1 MTQYVYLA
9 TRKTQMNEQVDS
21 NGHGPSWRPGERAWV
36 APLRAE
42 ATVIQQLLSYDGGE
56 SFWGNVE
63 LEYDDGVKGVS
74 NSWQLVRIVK

>member
-1 MTQYVYLA
+1 
-9 TRKTQMNEQVDS
+9 MNEQVDS